1 MSPDLFLVLN
11 LNEHMWLALYF
22 YSTTLVYRAVCAEGL
37 GIFFLEVGLK
47 KIFFFNLR
55 VISNILAGVAQ
66 LLKVSCG

>member
-47 KIFFFNLR
+47 KIFFF
-55 VISNILAGVAQ
+55 
-66 LLKVSCG
+66 